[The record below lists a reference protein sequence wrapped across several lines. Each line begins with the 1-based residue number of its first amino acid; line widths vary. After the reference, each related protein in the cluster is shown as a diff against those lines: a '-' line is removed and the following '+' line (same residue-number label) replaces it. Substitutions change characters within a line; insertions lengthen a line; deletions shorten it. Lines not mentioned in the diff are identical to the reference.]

1 MVPTCTKKQ
10 LNKKKKKRE
19 SKLPFGQDLVM
30 APTCTQ
36 KKKAQNKEK
45 DVELKLPFYGDLA
58 MVPQKQQNKWKKG
71 EQAPFLPNLGDGILK
86 TTKIN

>member
-1 MVPTCTKKQ
+1 
-10 LNKKKKKRE
+10 
-19 SKLPFGQDLVM
+19 
-30 APTCTQ
+30 
-36 KKKAQNKEK
+36 
-45 DVELKLPFYGDLA
+45 VELKLPFYGDLA